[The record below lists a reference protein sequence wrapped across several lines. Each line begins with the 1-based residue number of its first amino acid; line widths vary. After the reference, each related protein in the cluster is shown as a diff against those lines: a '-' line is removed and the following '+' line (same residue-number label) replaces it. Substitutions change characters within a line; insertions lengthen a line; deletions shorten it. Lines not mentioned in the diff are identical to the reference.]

1 MSLNSV
7 DSKMSPHSR
16 HSTNS
21 ASSSRAT
28 ICTRGCLHSLAETL
42 SGDCGGGLGVINPG
56 DHKKPGEAAVRFTG
70 NWRYFSVT
78 LGLVKSFRKSRRG
91 TGFHSPVRS
100 TMCFLRERQPDHDKY
115 DRKDRHPINH

>member
-1 MSLNSV
+1 MSLNSL

-28 ICTRGCLHSLAETL
+28 ICTRGCLHSLAGTL

-56 DHKKPGEAAVRFTG
+56 DHEKPGKAAVRLTG

-78 LGLVKSFRKSRRG
+78 LGLVKSFRKSQCGNRV
-91 TGFHSPVRS
+91 PP
-100 TMCFLRERQPDHDKY
+100 E
-115 DRKDRHPINH
+115 